1 MKATKM
7 QLILVALSLGTA
19 TIAYGQ
25 TPLYEEFFTSSVNTS
40 VPSKAED
47 VAQFGWTGAA
57 SGGGW
62 YGYYDSRTP
71 GSLINTGTGLPVN
84 APGTAYNAGS
94 AYMGSGASGPTQLG
108 VWTDSTMGAGA
119 SGYAAFSAI
128 SLASPLTFSVLLQN
142 ESGWGTPPTSEAAY
156 VLVQNGGNW
165 YASAIA
171 FTSPTS
177 VDPGSAN
184 GYGNFDPAS
193 LTLSGAMAN
202 WVNVTLTPGTYGG
215 GSDGGGTVVLGTAA
229 TSDLTGNITGVG
241 VMLNLNLNSAG
252 GSFNVADFSVSVP
265 EPTTLVLAGLG
276 GLALLAFRR
285 RN

>member
-1 MKATKM
+1 M

-19 TIAYGQ
+19 TMVSAQ
-25 TPLYEEFFTSSVNTS
+25 PVYEEFFTGTYNTA
-40 VPSKAED
+40 VPSKDED
-47 VAQFGWTGAA
+47 ITQIGWTGAA

-62 YGYYDSRTP
+62 YGFYDSRTP

-84 APGTAYNAGS
+84 APGTAYNAGGG
-94 AYMGSGASGPTQLG
+94 YMGSSASGPTLLG

-128 SLASPLTFSVLLQN
+128 SLASPLTFSVLLQK

-156 VLVQNGGNW
+156 VLVQNGGFW
-165 YASAIA
+165 YASATA

-177 VDPGSAN
+177 VDPGSST
-184 GYGNFDPAS
+184 YGNFDPAS

-241 VMLNLNLNSAG
+241 IMEDLNLNSAG

-285 RN
+285 RS